1 MIRKFQE
8 ADAQEVSDLIRV
20 TLGKV
25 NKKDY
30 SEEQIKQWRDKY
42 TPDKLK
48 RLCKKWSFFVATA
61 DNEIV
66 GVGACYRDHAYSVF
80 VEPEYENKGI
90 GKELMRIIE
99 KEIIK
104 NGFSKACADANIT
117 ALKFYQKIGYEIDHN
132 YYNEFNMKIY
142 KMSKNLVL

>member
-8 ADAQEVSDLIRV
+8 DDAQKVSDLIRV
-20 TLGKV
+20 TLKKV

-30 SEEQIKQWRDKY
+30 SEEQIEQWGDKY

-48 RLCKKWSFFVATA
+48 DLCKKWLFFVATV

-80 VEPEYENKGI
+80 VKPDYENKGI
-90 GKELMRIIE
+90 GKELMHVIE
-99 KEIIK
+99 KEITK

-117 ALKFYQKIGYEIDHN
+117 ALKFYQRIGYEIGYD
-132 YYNEFNMKIY
+132 YCNESGMKIY
-142 KMSKNLVL
+142 KMSKNLV